1 MASTEREVVAGHSS
15 QRIDRLARGCLL
27 AALALAVLGKVLD
40 HPDRL
45 PFWGGLLAAFGEA
58 ALVGGLADWFAVRA
72 LFTHPFGIPFPHT
85 ALIPRNRER
94 IIREVRN
101 LVLKEWLPLSLMR
114 SKLEKYDFV
123 REALLPVMGPLRDH
137 LRELFRAI
145 GREILAGVDIKPL
158 ATLLARG
165 LVNAAEGPRFAPFL
179 ADLAQRAREKGWL
192 EPLVLELV
200 RRMQQWASLPQCR
213 RQIRLRLDHAAAA
226 YRERDTI
233 KDISFFVGKMV
244 GAIDLDSAAEVIQ
257 GELRRFAAD
266 QLAPDS
272 QVQSLLADGLASI
285 EHRLRDDPT
294 YLDNLRGM
302 LRESNTLAALFEP
315 VLLSLRDEAAQQ
327 LQGPDSPWL
336 EIALRQV
343 DVQVKRLETDLVW
356 REQMNAWC
364 RRLAIQ
370 QVEQHHGLIG
380 TLVEE
385 QMNRL
390 SEENLS
396 ALIQSRVGEDLNWIR
411 LNGTFV
417 GGLIGVGLYLLAI
430 LVRRLSG

>member
-1 MASTEREVVAGHSS
+1 MAATAREDSGRSS
-15 QRIDRLARGCLL
+15 QRIDQLARGCLL

-40 HPDRL
+40 YDRL
-45 PFWGGLLAAFGEA
+45 PFWGGLLASFGEA

-101 LVLKEWLPLSLMR
+101 LVLKEWLPISLMR
-114 SKLEKYDFV
+114 SKLEKFDFV
-123 REALLPVMGPLRDH
+123 REALLPVMGPLRSH

-145 GREILAGVDIKPL
+145 GSEILSDVDIKPL
-158 ATLLARG
+158 ATLLSRG
-165 LVNAAEGPRFAPFL
+165 LVNAAEGPRLAPFL
-179 ADLAQRAREKGWL
+179 ADLAQRAREKHWL
-192 EPLVLELV
+192 EPVVIELV
-200 RRMQQWASLPQCR
+200 KRLQQWADLPQCR

-233 KDISFFVGKMV
+233 KDIGFFLGKMV

-272 QVQSLLADGLASI
+272 QVQALLADGLAAI
-285 EHRLRDDPT
+285 ERRLRDDPG
-294 YLDNLRGM
+294 YLDGLRDM
-302 LRESNTLAALFEP
+302 MRESSTLTALFEP
-315 VLLSLRDEAAQQ
+315 VLLSLRDEAAKQ
-327 LQGPDSPWL
+327 LQAEDSPWL

-343 DVQVKRLETDLVW
+343 DSWVSRLASEPELVDQV
-356 REQMNAWC
+356 NAWC
-364 RRLAIQ
+364 RRLVIH

-380 TLVEE
+380 VLVEE
-385 QMNRL
+385 QRNRL
-390 SEENLS
+390 SEEKLT

-417 GGLIGVGLYLLAI
+417 GGLIGVGLYLLAT
-430 LVRRLSG
+430 LVQRLSG